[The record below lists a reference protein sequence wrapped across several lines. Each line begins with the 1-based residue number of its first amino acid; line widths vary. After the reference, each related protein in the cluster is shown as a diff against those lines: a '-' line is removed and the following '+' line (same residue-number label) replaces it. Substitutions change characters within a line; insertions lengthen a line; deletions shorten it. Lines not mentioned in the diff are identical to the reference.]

1 MTYRHALVIAGFLF
15 AAAPAAEVRASS
27 VVPARQPA
35 HQNEEPIAVM
45 PSASATPSM
54 QPSTDYSST
63 LPIPPGARLT
73 LSQAISIALSNHPLA
88 KQASDETR
96 AAGERTAQAR
106 SYLAPQVFGV
116 AQYLRTTD
124 NGIGNAS
131 YYNADGAFPRLTGTN
146 HNLPAGDFAQNSETS
161 DNYLGGIAVSQ
172 FLFDLGRRRGYVAQ
186 RRFEAEAAAA
196 QERLTDLNL
205 IFEVSQ
211 RYFQLLETRQMV
223 RVFAKALEQ
232 RGFHNHE
239 AEVKA
244 KAGLRPQLDVYI
256 TQAEVERAQLHLVD
270 ARNARDDA
278 KVALDNALG
287 FGESAPDYEPADVL
301 TFSQIHDTPDA
312 LLKTAFELRPD
323 LKVVEDQARAMGAR
337 ITEYRSDYFPTLS
350 AVGGYAGVG
359 TGLPVVNNF
368 SAGIVLTWPLFNGFL
383 TDHEIAEASLQQRAL
398 QHELEDRRQ
407 RIILDVKTAF
417 LNWQSSLERIGR
429 AEKTLAASRI
439 ELELAEKRYQA
450 GLSDIVEL
458 EDAEHHYT
466 EDDAEYANSL
476 YGCSIAKATVDR
488 ASGRALSAVQ

>member
-15 AAAPAAEVRASS
+15 AAAPVAEVRASS

-45 PSASATPSM
+45 PSAAATPSM
-54 QPSTDYSST
+54 QPSASYSER

-131 YYNADGAFPRLTGTN
+131 YYNVDGAFPRLTGTN
-146 HNLPAGDFAQNSETS
+146 HNLPADDFAQSSETS

-211 RYFQLLETRQMV
+211 RYFQLLETKQMV
-223 RVFAKALEQ
+223 RVFEKALEQ

-287 FGESAPDYEPADVL
+287 FGESPPDYEPADVL
-301 TFSQIHDTPDA
+301 TFSQIHDTPEA

-323 LKVVEDQARAMGAR
+323 LKVVEDQARAMGAQ

-350 AVGGYAGVG
+350 AVGGYTGVG

-368 SAGIVLTWPLFNGFL
+368 SAGIVPDL
-383 TDHEIAEASLQQRAL
+383 AAL
-398 QHELEDRRQ
+398 QRLPDGSSNRRGESPATGA
-407 RIILDVKTAF
+407 RT
-417 LNWQSSLERIGR
+417 R
-429 AEKTLAASRI
+429 ARRSAPAHHPRRENRF
-439 ELELAEKRYQA
+439 LELAVFA
-450 GLSDIVEL
+450 G
-458 EDAEHHYT
+458 
-466 EDDAEYANSL
+466 AN
-476 YGCSIAKATVDR
+476 R
-488 ASGRALSAVQ
+488 PR

>member
-1 MTYRHALVIAGFLF
+1 M
-15 AAAPAAEVRASS
+15 
-27 VVPARQPA
+27 
-35 HQNEEPIAVM
+35 
-45 PSASATPSM
+45 
-54 QPSTDYSST
+54 
-63 LPIPPGARLT
+63 
-73 LSQAISIALSNHPLA
+73 
-88 KQASDETR
+88 
-96 AAGERTAQAR
+96 
-106 SYLAPQVFGV
+106 
-116 AQYLRTTD
+116 RTTD
-124 NGIGNAS
+124 NGIGNTNF
-131 YYNADGAFPRLTGTN
+131 YNVDGAFPRLTGTN
-146 HNLPAGDFAQNSETS
+146 HNLPAGDFAQSSETS

-196 QERLTDLNL
+196 QERLTDLEL

-211 RYFQLLETRQMV
+211 CYFQLLETRQMV
-223 RVFAKALEQ
+223 KVFEKALEQ

-287 FGESAPDYEPADVL
+287 SGEDAPDYEPAEVL
-301 TFSQIHDTPDA
+301 TYSQIHDTPEA

-323 LKVVEDQARAMGAR
+323 LKIVEDQARAMGAQ

-350 AVGGYAGVG
+350 AVGGYTGVG

-383 TDHEIAEASLQQRAL
+383 TDHQITEASLQQRAL
-398 QHELEDRRQ
+398 EHEIEDRRQ

-417 LNWQSSLERIGR
+417 LNWQSSLERIDR
-429 AEKTLAASRI
+429 AGKTLAASRV
-439 ELELAEKRYQA
+439 ELKLADKRYQA

-458 EDAEHHYT
+458 EDAERQYT

-476 YGCSIAKATVDR
+476 YGYSIAKAAVDR
-488 ASGRALSAVQ
+488 ASGRALSTVQ

>member
-1 MTYRHALVIAGFLF
+1 MTYRHALVIAGFLL
-15 AAAPAAEVRASS
+15 AAAPAA
-27 VVPARQPA
+27 
-35 HQNEEPIAVM
+35 
-45 PSASATPSM
+45 ATPSM
-54 QPSTDYSST
+54 QPSTDYSTT
-63 LPIPPGARLT
+63 LPIPPGAKLT

-88 KQASDETR
+88 KQALDETR

-106 SYLAPQVFGV
+106 SYLAPQVLGV

-124 NGIGNAS
+124 NGIGNTNF
-131 YYNADGAFPRLTGTN
+131 YNIDGAFPRLTGTN
-146 HNLPAGDFAQNSETS
+146 HNLPAGDFSQSSETS
-161 DNYLGGIAVSQ
+161 DNYLAGIAVSQ

-196 QERLTDLNL
+196 QERLTDLEL

-211 RYFQLLETRQMV
+211 CYFQLLEARQMV
-223 RVFAKALEQ
+223 KVFEKALEQ

-287 FGESAPDYEPADVL
+287 SGEDAPDYEPAEVL
-301 TFSQIHDTPDA
+301 AYSQIHDTPEA

-323 LKVVEDQARAMGAR
+323 LKVVEDQARAMGAQ

-350 AVGGYAGVG
+350 AVGGYTGVG

-383 TDHEIAEASLQQRAL
+383 TDHQIAEASLQQRAL
-398 QHELEDRRQ
+398 EHEIEDRRQ

-417 LNWQSSLERIGR
+417 LNWQSSLERIDR
-429 AEKTLAASRI
+429 AEKTLAASRV
-439 ELELAEKRYQA
+439 ELKLAEKRYQA

-458 EDAEHHYT
+458 EDAERQYT

-476 YGCSIAKATVDR
+476 YGYSIAKAAVDR
-488 ASGRALSAVQ
+488 ASGRALSTLR

>member
-1 MTYRHALVIAGFLF
+1 MTYRHALVIAGFLL
-15 AAAPAAEVRASS
+15 AAAPAAELRASG
-27 VVPARQPA
+27 VLPARQNDAPL
-35 HQNEEPIAVM
+35 AVM
-45 PSASATPSM
+45 PSAAVSPPM
-54 QPSTDYSST
+54 QPDYSER
-63 LPIPPGARLT
+63 LPIPPGAKLT

-106 SYLAPQVFGV
+106 SYLAPQVLGV

-124 NGIGNAS
+124 NGIGNTNF
-131 YYNADGAFPRLTGTN
+131 YNIDGAFPRLTGTN
-146 HNLPAGDFAQNSETS
+146 HNLPAGDFTQSSETS

-196 QERLTDLNL
+196 QERLTDLEL

-211 RYFQLLETRQMV
+211 CYFQLLEARQMV
-223 RVFAKALEQ
+223 KVFEKALEQ

-287 FGESAPDYEPADVL
+287 SGEDAPDYEPAEVL
-301 TFSQIHDTPDA
+301 TYSQIHDTPEA

-323 LKVVEDQARAMGAR
+323 LKIVEDQARAMGAQ

-350 AVGGYAGVG
+350 AVGGYTGVG

-383 TDHEIAEASLQQRAL
+383 TDHQIAEASLQQRAL
-398 QHELEDRRQ
+398 EHEIEDRRQ

-417 LNWQSSLERIGR
+417 LNWQSSLERIDR
-429 AEKTLAASRI
+429 AEKTLAASRVEI
-439 ELELAEKRYQA
+439 KLAEKRYQA

-458 EDAEHHYT
+458 EDAERQYT

-476 YGCSIAKATVDR
+476 YGYSIAKAAVDR
-488 ASGRALSAVQ
+488 ASGRALSTLR